1 MAPSLSTSAN
11 KGNTAEA
18 VLWRPGKDGAVVCD
32 LCAHRCLIL
41 PGKSGVCRVRVN
53 AEGELRTTVRHRL
66 VAAAVDPIE
75 KKPLFHFLPGS
86 LSYSIA
92 TAGCNFRCDF
102 CQNWR
107 ISQAARLSPLGLDGR
122 IVPPEAVVEEALR
135 QGCASIACTY
145 TEPTIFF
152 ETAEDV
158 GLLAR
163 ERGLR
168 TLFVTN
174 GYLTR
179 EAVKRSRTFLD
190 AANVDLKGFDDKR
203 YRRVCGA
210 TLRGVLDGLEALKE
224 SGAWVEVTT
233 LVVPGL
239 NDSAEELSAIAR
251 HLASLDPNIPWHVSR
266 FHPDFKRDDVGATPV
281 STLVRARETGL
292 AAGLK
297 HVYVGNLPGQGAENT
312 SCPNCATILIERS
325 GFSVVRNR
333 IANGRCPEC
342 SVVVA
347 GVWT

>member
-1 MAPSLSTSAN
+1 MSTSAN
-11 KGNTAEA
+11 KGDTAEA
-18 VLWRPGKDGAVVCD
+18 VLWHPGENGAVACD

-41 PGKSGVCRVRVN
+41 PGRSGVCRVRLN
-53 AEGELRTTVRHRL
+53 AAGELRTLVRGRL

-86 LSYSIA
+86 FSYSIA
-92 TAGCNFRCDF
+92 TSGCNFRCDF
-102 CQNWR
+102 CQNWQ
-107 ISQAARLSPLGLDGR
+107 ISQAARLSPGGLDGQ
-122 IVPPEAVVEEALR
+122 IVPPEAVVEETLR

-145 TEPTIFF
+145 TEPAIFF

-158 GLLAR
+158 GLLAK

-168 TLFVTN
+168 TIFVTN

-179 EAVKRSRTFLD
+179 EAVQRARAFLD

-203 YRRVCGA
+203 YRHVCGA
-210 TLRGVLDGLEALKE
+210 TLRGVLEGLEALKE
-224 SGAWVEVTT
+224 SGVWVEVTT

-251 HLASLDPNIPWHVSR
+251 HVASLDPNIPWHVSR
-266 FHPDFKRDDVGATPV
+266 FHPDFKRGNVGATPV
-281 STLVRARETGL
+281 ATLGRAREAGL
-292 AAGLK
+292 EAGLK
-297 HVYVGNLPGQGAENT
+297 HVYVGNLPGHRAENT
-312 SCPNCATILIERS
+312 FCPNCATIVIERS

-342 SVVVA
+342 SAEIA
-347 GVWT
+347 GVWA